1 MVERCGGRQ
10 RKFDGLERWP
20 FRLFIESLPM
30 MLLLALLLSCGL
42 SRYIWLVST
51 SVACGI
57 ISFTDLGTFFYTGI
71 VVAGTW
77 PYE

>member
-30 MLLLALLLSCGL
+30 MFLLALLLAWGL

-51 SVACGI
+51 SVACVI
-57 ISFTDLGTFFYTGI
+57 ISFAVLGTLFYTGI
-71 VVAGTW
+71 AVAGTW
-77 PYE
+77 SYE